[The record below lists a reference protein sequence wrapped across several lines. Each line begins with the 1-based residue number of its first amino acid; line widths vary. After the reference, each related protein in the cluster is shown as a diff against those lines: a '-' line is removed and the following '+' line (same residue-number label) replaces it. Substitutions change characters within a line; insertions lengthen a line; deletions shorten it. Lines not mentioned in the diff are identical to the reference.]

1 MVFEDHWIIR
11 LDNEIL
17 SVVLAFAKHGSFEI
31 FMVLTDVEEIL
42 NYGFILI

>member
-11 LDNEIL
+11 LDDEIL
-17 SVVLAFAKHGSFEI
+17 SVILAFAKNGSFEI
-31 FMVLTDVEEIL
+31 FLVSTDVEDIL